1 MAGSIKTGILDSDNF
16 NTAAD
21 DLLNSAVGGLS
32 PLNNFGRYLS
42 GSRAVIKV
50 NGKLFGFAFAV
61 SFNIKTMNE
70 EINTIDDWIPH
81 ELAPKRILV
90 DGTLSMF
97 HIPGKTPTS
106 EMVQA
111 NVLSFLFHQ
120 YITIDITDQTTNQT
134 IFRTERAVVTS
145 RSQSVQAGELSTMTL
160 EWKALGWVD
169 DIKPF
174 WPTGFDPDKEGA
186 NSDTTASLP
195 DLSTQFIS

>member
-1 MAGSIKTGILDSDNF
+1 MPGQIKNNLLSSDNI
-16 NTAAD
+16 ASVGE

-32 PLNNFGRYLS
+32 PLNNFGRYLT
-42 GSRAVIKV
+42 GSRAIIKV
-50 NGKLFGFAFAV
+50 NGKLFGFAFGV
-61 SFNIKTMNE
+61 TFNIKTMNQ

-81 ELAPKRILV
+81 ELAPQRILV

-97 HIPGKTPTS
+97 HIPGKTPTA

-134 IFRTERAVVTS
+134 IFRTERAVITS
-145 RSQSVQAGELSTMTL
+145 RSQSVKAGELSTMTL

-174 WPTGFDPDKEGA
+174 WPTGFDSDREGGESVA
-186 NSDTTASLP
+186 GLTDI
-195 DLSTQFIS
+195 STSFIG